1 MFLANMSHEIR
12 TPLTTVLATGE
23 ILEDTPLD
31 ELQLKLLTKMHRS
44 GELLKSLVEGILDF
58 SRIESGQL
66 ELTSARFDLHAMMAD
81 VADVYVLRAIQA
93 GIRFDSQLDACVP
106 RMVVGDAGRLFQVLT
121 NLLDNALKFTPQGS
135 IGLTVRPAG
144 VEDAEDASRD
154 VVEFVVNDTGIG
166 IRGADQA
173 SVFESFN
180 QVDGS
185 TTRSYG
191 GSGLGLAI
199 SKELTHLMG
208 GSVTVQ
214 SEFGVG
220 STFAVRIPLVRAIPD
235 ELETTR
241 TAIVKSVS

>member
-1 MFLANMSHEIR
+1 
-12 TPLTTVLATGE
+12 
-23 ILEDTPLD
+23 
-31 ELQLKLLTKMHRS
+31 MHRS

-66 ELTSARFDLHAMMAD
+66 ALTSTRFDLHAMMAD
-81 VADVYVLRAIQA
+81 VADVYVLRAMQA
-93 GIRFDSQLDACVP
+93 GIRFDWHLDPCVP
-106 RMVVGDAGRLFQVLT
+106 RTVVGDPGRLFQVLT
-121 NLLDNALKFTPQGS
+121 NLLDNALKFTPQGT
-135 IGLTVRPAG
+135 IGLTVRPAR
-144 VEDAEDASRD
+144 VEDADDASRE

-166 IRGADQA
+166 IRAADQA

-199 SKELTHLMG
+199 SKQLAQLMG

-220 STFAVRIPLVRAIPD
+220 STFAVRIPLGHAVPD
-235 ELETTR
+235 RLGTTQ